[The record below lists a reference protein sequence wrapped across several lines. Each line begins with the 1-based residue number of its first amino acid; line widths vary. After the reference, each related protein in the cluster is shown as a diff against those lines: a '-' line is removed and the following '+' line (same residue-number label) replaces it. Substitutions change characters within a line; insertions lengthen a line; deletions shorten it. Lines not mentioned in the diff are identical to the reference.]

1 MLPVVFWASG
11 FDSANILNNFYS
23 AAAQCRSMAHRKHIF
38 ASVDIKRLHNMEKKN
53 VTVPP
58 FLSDNGIT
66 STSANH
72 IANIAKENC
81 QALEGG
87 LASLDFHKTTVSL
100 IGAPEETVVS
110 FGNGEDTLSSISG
123 WLEEMAVCKSLI
135 AYLREAIKAKERL
148 VVEATDAVSSPEL
161 DSLLE
166 NEPELEEPLDENQ
179 VLDRMGIGQKTRYL
193 ALEAKCAA
201 FGKCIHPDGSFS
213 SARKKFQK
221 RLAGPKDIRENGRD
235 TLIYSYYPNVPASD
249 VEDLFFRLQAEHR
262 AAQAELNGIK
272 HGIEVEIRR
281 DAEAKRNRWTA
292 EHEKWQGEVAL
303 AREAL
308 NAARERKR
316 EEVEKLK
323 IVIPDSLRPIYE
335 KLRQL

>member
-1 MLPVVFWASG
+1 M
-11 FDSANILNNFYS
+11 
-23 AAAQCRSMAHRKHIF
+23 
-38 ASVDIKRLHNMEKKN
+38 
-53 VTVPP
+53 
-58 FLSDNGIT
+58 
-66 STSANH
+66 
-72 IANIAKENC
+72 
-81 QALEGG
+81 
-87 LASLDFHKTTVSL
+87 
-100 IGAPEETVVS
+100 
-110 FGNGEDTLSSISG
+110 
-123 WLEEMAVCKSLI
+123 
-135 AYLREAIKAKERL
+135 
-148 VVEATDAVSSPEL
+148 
-161 DSLLE
+161 
-166 NEPELEEPLDENQ
+166 
-179 VLDRMGIGQKTRYL
+179 
-193 ALEAKCAA
+193 
-201 FGKCIHPDGSFS
+201 
-213 SARKKFQK
+213 
-221 RLAGPKDIRENGRD
+221 
-235 TLIYSYYPNVPASD
+235 IYSYYPNVPASD